1 MDKWLLLAE
10 LCMTQT
16 CLRPNLFLFCHRIL
30 LRWNISFIY
39 MQFNWCAAHATQC
52 FVTRHSWLCEAS
64 NISNRTQGSLVICL
78 DQSHTVIFLPPFC
91 SVLCLFPPP
100 PCILQLRGSYTVYL
114 QCICSLLCD
123 ICVSLFPFQLGSL
136 HLVWCNETTPH
147 CAHIN
152 KCVDSNIRWVLRD

>member
-100 PCILQLRGSYTVYL
+100 PCILQLRGSYIFAMHLFITVWHL
-114 QCICSLLCD
+114 CQSISFSVGFITFSLVQWNHTPLC
-123 ICVSLFPFQLGSL
+123 
-136 HLVWCNETTPH
+136 PH
-147 CAHIN
+147 
-152 KCVDSNIRWVLRD
+152 